1 MDINTKKL
9 KKNAYRVTRNRGI
22 TALRIRVPGGH
33 LETSYLPLIR
43 EIADTYGNGT
53 VHLTARQGFEV
64 PGINFDDIREINAKI
79 GPLLEMLGIPLDNPD
94 GGYPAAG
101 ARNISAC
108 IGNRVCPYANLD
120 TTALAQRIEREL
132 YPNDLHFKVAVT
144 GCPNDCAK
152 AHLQDFG
159 VIGMTEPQYDEN
171 RCISCLACMKNCRR
185 RVTGALSEENFAIR
199 RSPDLCIGCGECI
212 LKCPTAAMTRSTTTF
227 FRLVIMGRTG
237 KKQPRMAQTFLEW
250 VEEDTVVQV
259 IKNTVGFVEQHIDRG
274 LDKEH
279 IGYIVD
285 RTGYPAFRDAVLAG
299 VPLHPKA
306 RVAASIE
313 FPGNAYRRDF
323 NLKSAGKSTE
333 GAS

>member
-1 MDINTKKL
+1 MDINTKKV
-9 KKNAYRVTRNRGI
+9 KKNAFRITRHRGI

-33 LETSYLPLIR
+33 LASSYLSLIQ
-43 EIADTYGNGT
+43 ELADTYGNGT

-64 PGINFDDIREINAKI
+64 PGIAFAAMPEINRKI
-79 GPLLEMLGIPLDNPD
+79 RPLLEMLGIPLDNPD

-108 IGNRVCPYANLD
+108 IGNRVCPFANYD

-159 VIGMTEPQYDEN
+159 VIGMTEPQYDES
-171 RCISCLACMKNCRR
+171 RCISCLACVKNCKR

-199 RSPDLCIGCGECI
+199 RSDDLCIGCGECV
-212 LKCPTAAMTRSTTTF
+212 LKCPTGAMTRSTTRF
-227 FRLVIMGRTG
+227 YRLVIMGRTG
-237 KKQPRMAQTFLEW
+237 KKQPRLAQTFLDW
-250 VEEDTVVQV
+250 AEEDAVVQV
-259 IKNTVGFVEQHIDRG
+259 IKNTVPFVEQHIDRG

-285 RTGYPAFRDAVLAG
+285 RVGYPAFRDAVLAG
-299 VPLHPKA
+299 ITLHPKT
-306 RVAASIE
+306 RVAAWIDFGGTS
-313 FPGNAYRRDF
+313 YRRDI
-323 NLKSAGKSTE
+323 NLKQP
-333 GAS
+333 

>member
-1 MDINTKKL
+1 MDINTKKV
-9 KKNAYRVTRNRGI
+9 KKNAFRITRHRGI

-33 LETSYLPLIR
+33 LASSYLSLIQ
-43 EIADTYGNGT
+43 ELADTYGNGT

-64 PGINFDDIREINAKI
+64 PGIAFAAMPEINRKI
-79 GPLLEMLGIPLDNPD
+79 RPLLEMLGIPLDNPG

-108 IGNRVCPYANLD
+108 IGNRVCPFANYD

-159 VIGMTEPQYDEN
+159 VIGMTEPQYDES
-171 RCISCLACMKNCRR
+171 RCISCLACVKNCMR

-199 RSPDLCIGCGECI
+199 RSDDLCIGCGECV
-212 LKCPTAAMTRSTTTF
+212 LKCPTGAMTRSATRF
-227 FRLVIMGRTG
+227 YRLVIMGRTG
-237 KKQPRMAQTFLEW
+237 KKQPRLAQTFLDW
-250 VEEDTVVQV
+250 AEEAAVVQV
-259 IKNTVGFVEQHIDRG
+259 IKNTVPFVEKHIDRG

-285 RTGYPAFRDAVLAG
+285 RVGYPAFRDAVLAG
-299 VPLHPKA
+299 ITLHPKT
-306 RVAASIE
+306 RVAAWIDFGGTS
-313 FPGNAYRRDF
+313 YRRDI
-323 NLKSAGKSTE
+323 NLKQP
-333 GAS
+333 